1 MKESNLYYLYV
12 GNAYPHK
19 NLKRLIEA
27 MVNLNKKVKE
37 KIELY
42 IVSSRNVFTK
52 RLEKLIKDIKAEE
65 YIKLLGYVPDDK
77 LKTLYKKS
85 LGFIFPSISEGFGLP
100 GLEAMNAQTL
110 IACSDIPVFKEI
122 YKDVPIY
129 FNPFDVNSISEAM
142 KLVLDMDPEAREKKI
157 EKGLTLAKTYSW
169 SKMAKETLEV
179 YLSLCDFTSN
189 GFGGI
194 ASTEKSRIPDSSS
207 IDSASSRT

>member
-1 MKESNLYYLYV
+1 MKESNLYFIYV

-37 KIELY
+37 NIELY
-42 IVSSRNVFTK
+42 MVSSRNVFTK
-52 RLEKLIKDIKAEE
+52 RLEEIIKKQKAEE
-65 YIKLLGYVPDDK
+65 YIKLLGFVPDDK
-77 LKTLYKKS
+77 LKILYKKS
-85 LGFIFPSISEGFGLP
+85 LGFVFPSISEGFGLP

-110 IACSDIPVFKEI
+110 VACSEIPVFKEI

-129 FNPFDVNSISEAM
+129 FKPFDVTSISDAM
-142 KLVLDMDPEAREKKI
+142 KLILDMDPEAREKRI

-179 YLSLCDFTSN
+179 YN
-189 GFGGI
+189 
-194 ASTEKSRIPDSSS
+194 S
-207 IDSASSRT
+207 I

>member
-1 MKESNLYYLYV
+1 MKESNPYYIYV

-37 KIELY
+37 NIELY

-52 RLEKLIKDIKAEE
+52 RLEKLITNLKAEE

-77 LKTLYKKS
+77 LKILYKKS

-110 IACSDIPVFKEI
+110 VACSDIPVFKEI
-122 YKDVPIY
+122 YKDIPIY
-129 FNPFDVNSISEAM
+129 FNPFDVNSISDAM
-142 KLVLDMDPEAREKKI
+142 KLVLGIDPEAREKRI
-157 EKGLTLAKTYSW
+157 EKGLALVNTYSW
-169 SKMAKETLEV
+169 SKMAKETLDV
-179 YLSLCDFTSN
+179 YKSCFSL
-189 GFGGI
+189 
-194 ASTEKSRIPDSSS
+194 
-207 IDSASSRT
+207 